1 MYAPVFLV
9 WDTTLKKPHSDLASE
24 RIKSIITSLL
34 PSVNLKPFVHVTYLT
49 GDGDATADHLYK
61 SDEFLS
67 LALNTDMPA
76 SALLEF
82 NLSDLPISAVKAEIE
97 QDEFVDELM
106 AEKFPPIVILVLNRQ
121 IADTSLAD
129 AAIKALIEHE
139 EQPRIAIFGTAT
151 EFEWPLVDETK
162 FSKKLLVNAFTSDVD
177 KFSAAFEM
185 VKPFVHNKVKEIAD
199 RALTSSKGPDN
210 PPVVEDE
217 LKPKDSV
224 RPVISIS
231 SSSPGGSDVVAPMEV
246 QRPTISLTGRN
257 EAAPIKT
264 TSADPVMVEDV
275 WGEDSPN
282 PPVKSEQPKDFS
294 RKERKALKSA
304 INILRTS
311 VNLKLQNLTGNVE
324 EQLAEISKL
333 NEIIKKLEPSQDRR
347 EIVSTG
353 FMNSDSVKL
362 SEMNSP
368 STPVSDET
376 HDKEKFSPADVHK
389 EPTNA
394 DGQIV
399 IDLPSSMGMRP
410 WYSPNWKKLP
420 HRGPSRDLEVD
431 LGSLGSLCVIAG
443 STRGTKH
450 QYYGQENQDAFH
462 IAQTKDSK
470 YLIVAVAD
478 GVGAQE
484 YSSYGSRFV
493 SHYVSEEIADLLDDT
508 ISIESG
514 DLHQLLR
521 LTIGRASD
529 RMQQWRPDDLY
540 APTKEPTHENK
551 NIVSSTLCVAV
562 VPVEAKSDGNRM
574 ITIACVGD
582 SPCYTLNGLAWDL
595 RSGVTKDGEFL
606 EHGTDA
612 LPCAIGDEP
621 FIEYFGFN
629 MSRSEVLVLMTDG
642 IGTMLGSG
650 NTAVGKWLAPRL
662 CGPQLMTDFIQTLT
676 ADRQG
681 EDDDRTLAVIYE
693 LEGIQKR
700 SANDSVE
707 AASLDK
713 DVLPLD
719 ESQTTQ

>member
-162 FSKKLLVNAFTSDVD
+162 FSKKLLVNAFTSVVD
-177 KFSAAFEM
+177 EFSAAFEM

-231 SSSPGGSDVVAPMEV
+231 STSPGGSDVVAPMEV

-264 TSADPVMVEDV
+264 TSADPVMVGDV
-275 WGEDSPN
+275 WGEESPN
-282 PPVKSEQPKDFS
+282 PPAISKPMTNKEKRLQRGLEDDIQKWQKEIDKLN
-294 RKERKALKSA
+294 RKIS
-304 INILRTS
+304 T
-311 VNLKLQNLTGNVE
+311 
-324 EQLAEISKL
+324 AEITLGRGMPASPK
-333 NEIIKKLEPSQDRR
+333 
-347 EIVSTG
+347 
-353 FMNSDSVKL
+353 
-362 SEMNSP
+362 EMNQGSERTNEVTSEEISP
-368 STPVSDET
+368 VDQIT
-376 HDKEKFSPADVHK
+376 
-389 EPTNA
+389 A

-562 VPVEAKSDGNRM
+562 VPVEANSDGNRM

-582 SPCYTLNGLAWDL
+582 SPCYTLNGLDWNL

-612 LPCAIGDEP
+612 LPCASGDEP

>member
-1 MYAPVFLV
+1 VYAPVFLV

-67 LALNTDMPA
+67 LALNTDTPA

-151 EFEWPLVDETK
+151 EFEWPLVDETVS
-162 FSKKLLVNAFTSDVD
+162 SKKLLVNAFTSVVD
-177 KFSAAFEM
+177 EFSAAFEM

-199 RALTSSKGPDN
+199 RALTSSKGLDTS
-210 PPVVEDE
+210 PVVADE
-217 LKPKDSV
+217 FKPKDSV

-231 SSSPGGSDVVAPMEV
+231 STSPGCIDVVGPMEV

-264 TSADPVMVEDV
+264 TSADPVLDQDVSGVET
-275 WGEDSPN
+275 PN
-282 PPVKSEQPKDFS
+282 PSVKEMPMT
-294 RKERKALKSA
+294 RKERKRKNDLEEDIKKWQVEINKLSGKISDAESALGRGMQASPKD
-304 INILRTS
+304 INPGSERTNQVTS
-311 VNLKLQNLTGNVE
+311 E
-324 EQLAEISKL
+324 EIS
-333 NEIIKKLEPSQDRR
+333 
-347 EIVSTG
+347 
-353 FMNSDSVKL
+353 
-362 SEMNSP
+362 
-368 STPVSDET
+368 PVDQIT
-376 HDKEKFSPADVHK
+376 
-389 EPTNA
+389 A

-462 IAQTKDSK
+462 IAQTNDSK

-514 DLHQLLR
+514 ALHQLLR

-562 VPVEAKSDGNRM
+562 VPVEANSDGNRM

-582 SPCYTLNGLAWDL
+582 SPCYTLNGLAWNL

-681 EDDDRTLAVIYE
+681 EDDDRTLAVVYE

-707 AASLDK
+707 AASLNK
-713 DVLPLD
+713 DVPPLD

>member
-139 EQPRIAIFGTAT
+139 EQPRIAIFGTAK

-162 FSKKLLVNAFTSDVD
+162 FSKKLLVNAFTSNVD
-177 KFSAAFEM
+177 EFSAAFEM

-199 RALTSSKGPDN
+199 RALTSSKGPDTS
-210 PPVVEDE
+210 PVVADE

-231 SSSPGGSDVVAPMEV
+231 SSSPAGSDVVAPMEV
-246 QRPTISLTGRN
+246 ERPNISLTGRN

-275 WGEDSPN
+275 WGEESPN
-282 PPVKSEQPKDFS
+282 P
-294 RKERKALKSA
+294 SA
-304 INILRTS
+304 ISKPQTNREKRLQRGLEDDIQKWQKEID
-311 VNLKLQNLTGNVE
+311 KLNRKIST
-324 EQLAEISKL
+324 AEITLGRGMPASPK
-333 NEIIKKLEPSQDRR
+333 
-347 EIVSTG
+347 
-353 FMNSDSVKL
+353 
-362 SEMNSP
+362 EMNQGSERTNEVTSEEISP
-368 STPVSDET
+368 VDQIT
-376 HDKEKFSPADVHK
+376 
-389 EPTNA
+389 A

-562 VPVEAKSDGNRM
+562 VPVEANSDGNRM

-582 SPCYTLNGLAWDL
+582 SPCYTLNGLDWNL

-681 EDDDRTLAVIYE
+681 EDDDRTLAVVYE

>member
-1 MYAPVFLV
+1 MQASP
-9 WDTTLKKPHSDLASE
+9 KEMKQGSE
-24 RIKSIITSLL
+24 RTNEVTS
-34 PSVNLKPFVHVTYLT
+34 
-49 GDGDATADHLYK
+49 
-61 SDEFLS
+61 E
-67 LALNTDMPA
+67 
-76 SALLEF
+76 
-82 NLSDLPISAVKAEIE
+82 
-97 QDEFVDELM
+97 
-106 AEKFPPIVILVLNRQ
+106 
-121 IADTSLAD
+121 
-129 AAIKALIEHE
+129 
-139 EQPRIAIFGTAT
+139 
-151 EFEWPLVDETK
+151 
-162 FSKKLLVNAFTSDVD
+162 
-177 KFSAAFEM
+177 
-185 VKPFVHNKVKEIAD
+185 
-199 RALTSSKGPDN
+199 
-210 PPVVEDE
+210 
-217 LKPKDSV
+217 
-224 RPVISIS
+224 
-231 SSSPGGSDVVAPMEV
+231 
-246 QRPTISLTGRN
+246 
-257 EAAPIKT
+257 
-264 TSADPVMVEDV
+264 
-275 WGEDSPN
+275 
-282 PPVKSEQPKDFS
+282 
-294 RKERKALKSA
+294 
-304 INILRTS
+304 
-311 VNLKLQNLTGNVE
+311 
-324 EQLAEISKL
+324 EIS
-333 NEIIKKLEPSQDRR
+333 
-347 EIVSTG
+347 
-353 FMNSDSVKL
+353 
-362 SEMNSP
+362 
-368 STPVSDET
+368 PVDQIT
-376 HDKEKFSPADVHK
+376 
-389 EPTNA
+389 A

-462 IAQTKDSK
+462 IAQTNDSK

-514 DLHQLLR
+514 ALHQLLR

-562 VPVEAKSDGNRM
+562 VPVEANSDGNRM

-582 SPCYTLNGLAWDL
+582 SPCYTLNGLAWNL

-681 EDDDRTLAVIYE
+681 EDDDRTLAVVYE

-707 AASLDK
+707 AASLNK
-713 DVLPLD
+713 DVPPLD